1 MIEVLEAL
9 FLLLTGVML
18 VYLVRHY
25 VFTLTVLRVAQT
37 TGGNSPS
44 AASSVPEFKPSV
56 SVLIPSRD
64 EERVIGR
71 LLQRMVES
79 TYPKKKMQVII
90 IDDASS
96 DGTGR
101 IAQAYAE
108 E

>member
-1 MIEVLEAL
+1 MIEILEAL

-25 VFTLTVLRVAQT
+25 VFTLTVLRMAQT
-37 TGGNSPS
+37 TPGNVNS
-44 AASSVPEFKPSV
+44 AASSTPEYEPSV
-56 SVLIPSRD
+56 SVLIPARD

-79 TYPKKKMQVII
+79 TYPKEKMQVIV

-96 DGTGR
+96 DGTG
-101 IAQAYAE
+101 
-108 E
+108 